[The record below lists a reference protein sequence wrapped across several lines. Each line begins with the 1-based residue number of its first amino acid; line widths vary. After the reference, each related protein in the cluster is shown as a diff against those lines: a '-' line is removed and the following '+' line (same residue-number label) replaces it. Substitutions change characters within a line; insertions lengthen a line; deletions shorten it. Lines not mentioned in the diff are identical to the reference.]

1 MCLVSNGAGGKW
13 VPDKG
18 EGVGTTLNFPL
29 SNGSS
34 STTTP
39 TLIDSGSYKPL
50 LLAQLLA
57 IFFITLCLS
66 ISIAHARS
74 YNEDLTNELVF
85 LSFVRIQDISIRV
98 SVVFLFVLV
107 FLCKAV
113 SDFYVLCVCFFCWF
127 DFLMDCYF
135 ILIYVYSLFLFL
147 NSVIF
152 IFT

>member
-50 LLAQLLA
+50 LLA

-98 SVVFLFVLV
+98 YVVFLFVLV

-113 SDFYVLCVCFFCWF
+113 SDFYVLCVCVFC
-127 DFLMDCYF
+127 L
-135 ILIYVYSLFLFL
+135 LV
-147 NSVIF
+147 
-152 IFT
+152 